1 MSVYDEVQ
9 IGPLTI
15 SPNMVNADYVHV
27 ELLVRDGDPQPCVE
41 DGAVYLP
48 LRVWERVQE
57 ATREAV

>member
-1 MSVYDEVQ
+1 
-9 IGPLTI
+9 
-15 SPNMVNADYVHV
+15 MVNADYVHV
-27 ELLVRDGDPQPCVE
+27 ELLVPDGDPQPYVE